1 MVIAVVRAAPT
12 EILPHERTQSRCVA
26 QLHVLEQ
33 AAEAPCHTHD
43 AQPFELGASPVRA
56 QSVWIDGITPCARL
70 AEGYGGTIVYA
81 FLASFAV
88 GVEAVDPVV
97 WDVAA
102 LDGSVDDVCVFHN
115 TKFLNVHVC
124 FLKLPQRYNSA
135 QALSRVRHIF
145 FQTRRRAVEVQA
157 ANLSVRA
164 GR

>member
-1 MVIAVVRAAPT
+1 M
-12 EILPHERTQSRCVA
+12 
-26 QLHVLEQ
+26 
-33 AAEAPCHTHD
+33 
-43 AQPFELGASPVRA
+43 
-56 QSVWIDGITPCARL
+56 
-70 AEGYGGTIVYA
+70 YA

-145 FQTRRRAVEVQA
+145 FKLADGRLRCRRQTCRFGLADELTDILIDTAFERITCQP
-157 ANLSVRA
+157 LYH
-164 GR
+164 